1 MVQGNKMVYYLID
14 FDKVIDGESRD
25 NTKHIAAFEHESLEV
40 SVSEMKILLDVAQ
53 DRAAK
58 SLDTVSVLN

>member
-14 FDKVIDGESRD
+14 FEKVIDGESRD
-25 NTKHIAAFEHESLEV
+25 NKHIAAFEHESLEV